1 MEPLSVSSVSA
12 QALRRLIVL
21 TLGLTSV
28 AWPTLAMSQCISQLK
43 NKAYVSLPPGICPH
57 YTDMLLGKTKQQ
69 QLYGGVIC
77 DRTEGSYILLQK
89 LIQYT
94 DQGKAVWQVVQ
105 IKKISRPT
113 SQSLIKGVGCQLQ
126 NKAKNSEPIFA
137 LVQPTSPHAY
147 QTLAAWKVN
156 LREASFTH
164 LEPKTVICQDPMI

>member
-12 QALRRLIVL
+12 QALQRLIVIA
-21 TLGLTSV
+21 LGLTSI
-28 AWPTLAMSQCISQLK
+28 AWPTVAMSQCISQLK
-43 NKAYVSLPPGICPH
+43 NKAYVSLPTGICPR
-57 YTDMLLGKTKQQ
+57 YTDMLLGKTNQ

-89 LIQYT
+89 LIKYT

-113 SQSLIKGVGCQLQ
+113 SQSLIKGIGCQLQ
-126 NKAKNSEPIFA
+126 NKVQSPEPIFA
-137 LVQPTSPHAY
+137 LVQPTSSHAY

-156 LREASFTH
+156 LLEASFTH